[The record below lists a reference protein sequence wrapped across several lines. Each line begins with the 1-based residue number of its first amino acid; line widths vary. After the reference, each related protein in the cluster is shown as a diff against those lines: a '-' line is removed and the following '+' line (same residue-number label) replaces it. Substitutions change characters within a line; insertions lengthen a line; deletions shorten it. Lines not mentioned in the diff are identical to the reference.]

1 MKSHLISNI
10 LLSSSISLFI
20 FLLDSLLEHNF
31 SEYYYLTII
40 FFLIIYLFQAIMVR
54 SLGRTPSGFNLIYNV
69 TTMLKMLLSILF
81 LVVYYLLTDEQ
92 LLNSEKISFSAFFI
106 VTYFIYLILNTKMFF
121 TKTNDK

>member
-10 LLSSSISLFI
+10 LLSSSICIFI
-20 FLLDSLLEHNF
+20 FLLDSLLEHHF
-31 SEYYYLTII
+31 SVYYYLTII

-81 LVVYYLLTDEQ
+81 LVAYYLLLDEQ
-92 LLNSEKISFSAFFI
+92 LLNSERISFSVFFI
-106 VTYFIYLILNTKMFF
+106 VTYFIYLIINTKMFF
-121 TKTNDK
+121 TKTNAK